1 MTERAIPHPLGTVAR
16 GSGLHRAWY
25 VAGATFLALL
35 ATAAA
40 VGAPSVLLA
49 PLGREFGWDA
59 ATVSSALAVRLAMYG
74 LASPISGF
82 LADTWGVRRTACC
95 GLALTATGL
104 VASLAMTQAWHLV
117 LCWSVLAGAGSG
129 LVSLAL
135 GTAVAARWFATRRGL
150 VIGLFGAAATAGQM
164 LTLPALAAV
173 AEAQGWRGCILA
185 SCSLLALATAAMLCL
200 VPEEPGEAGLLPYGV
215 RGGRPASV
223 PPTAETDCGTIAEV
237 ARSGLFWALLGS
249 FAVCGASTSGLV
261 QTHLV
266 PLCADVGVK
275 PLQAASLLAGMGAL
289 TFVGSTAAGWLSDR
303 FDAGLLLFWFYGLRG
318 VSLLCLP
325 LSDLSFVGLSVFAVV
340 YGLDWIATIP
350 PTASL
355 VVARFGRE
363 RAALVLGW
371 MFAGHQLG
379 AAAAAYGAGLTRSD
393 MGSYIPAFLAA
404 GAFCLF
410 AAAAILPL
418 SSARR
423 PSERTPAVA
432 PFAEG
437 QRSGRHCRSTTR
449 V

>member
-1 MTERAIPHPLGTVAR
+1 MTERALPHSLGLVAR
-16 GSGLHRAWY
+16 GSVLHRAWY
-25 VAGATFLALL
+25 VAGATFLAVL
-35 ATAAA
+35 ATAVAI
-40 VGAPSVLLA
+40 GAPSVLLA

-59 ATVSSALAVRLAMYG
+59 ATVSSAPAIRLAVFG

-82 LADTWGVRRTACC
+82 RADTWGVRRTACC

-104 VASLAMTQAWHLV
+104 AASLAMTQAWHLV
-117 LCWSVLAGAGSG
+117 LCWGVLAGAGSG

-173 AEAQGWRGCILA
+173 AEGQGWRGCILA
-185 SCSLLALATAAMLCL
+185 SCCLLAVATVAMLCF
-200 VPEEPGEAGLLPYGV
+200 VPEEPGEVGLLPYGS
-215 RGGRPASV
+215 RGAHLTSV
-223 PPTAETDCGTIAEV
+223 SSRSGKAGGAVAEV

-266 PLCADVGVK
+266 PLCADLGVR

-325 LSDLSFVGLSVFAVV
+325 FSDLSFVGLSAFAAV
-340 YGLDWIATIP
+340 YGLDWIATVP
-350 PTASL
+350 PTANL
-355 VVARFGRE
+355 VVTRFGRE

-371 MFAGHQLG
+371 VFAGHQLG
-379 AAAAAYGAGLTRSD
+379 AAAAAYGAGLARTG
-393 MGSYIPAFLAA
+393 MGSSLPAFLAA
-404 GAFCLF
+404 GGFCLL

-418 SSARR
+418 SSARG
-423 PSERTPAVA
+423 PSAQEPAVVGLA
-432 PFAEG
+432 GGA
-437 QRSGRHCRSTTR
+437 RSRRH
-449 V
+449 